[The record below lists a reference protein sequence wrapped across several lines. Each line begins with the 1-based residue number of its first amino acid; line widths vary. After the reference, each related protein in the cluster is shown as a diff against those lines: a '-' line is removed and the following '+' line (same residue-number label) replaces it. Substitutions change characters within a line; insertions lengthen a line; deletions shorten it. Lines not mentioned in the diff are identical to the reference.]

1 MAYCSPVNNVHPYPW
16 QVNRFTETSVLYVM
30 NQLFTRNG
38 FSAHWGVDGKG
49 RLEHREEVDGE
60 REVRGKRVLESTVS
74 PLSDALPL

>member
-1 MAYCSPVNNVHPYPW
+1 
-16 QVNRFTETSVLYVM
+16 M